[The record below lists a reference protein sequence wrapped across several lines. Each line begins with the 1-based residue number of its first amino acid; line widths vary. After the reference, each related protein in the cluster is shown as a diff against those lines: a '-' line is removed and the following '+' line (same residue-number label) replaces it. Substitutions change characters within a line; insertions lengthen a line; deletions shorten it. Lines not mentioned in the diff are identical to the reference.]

1 MLNPG
6 NPTLISPNLVS
17 SPTFSEPNIYYVDN
31 NLGSDSN
38 PGTQAQPWKTIRK
51 VNDEMANFKLGDSI
65 LFKRGNTWLLNNGG
79 EAGFLNITTSGIT
92 VGAYGTGNDPAFD
105 GSAMTDNNEMWEGE
119 IIIGSVSNVTV
130 QNLELKNAVKQQIGI
145 GANNANSN
153 HITIQNCIVHDNRT
167 SGFMLMYVENDGAA
181 GTVNNITIAN
191 NQIYNSM
198 WNAMRITGGVTN
210 VDIHGNTIHD
220 IEHNGIDTYPT
231 NYNNSNFQIYD
242 NNIYNF
248 GIGASGAGIYIPGTD
263 DAEIFDN
270 NIHDSLGTNDTYGV
284 KVGAENG
291 FVNKNVVVR
300 SNQIWNINS
309 PNSNTYGL
317 WFDYCTN
324 CGSFNNAL
332 YANTDT
338 ILDENNINLSIK
350 NNLAY
355 ANVRDQ
361 NSMRNYDQDP
371 QFVNAAAGDFHLQ
384 LSSPACIAG
393 ENGTYIGAF
402 PCQ

>member
-1 MLNPG
+1 MFNPG

-92 VGAYGTGNDPAFD
+92 VGVYGTGNDPAFD

-248 GIGASGAGIYIPGTD
+248 GIGVSGAGIYIPGTD

-270 NIHDSLGTNDTYGV
+270 NIHDLLGTNDTYGV

-338 ILDENNINLSIK
+338 ILDENNINFSIK

-361 NSMRNYDQDP
+361 NSMRNYD
-371 QFVNAAAGDFHLQ
+371 
-384 LSSPACIAG
+384 
-393 ENGTYIGAF
+393 
-402 PCQ
+402 